1 MFHRVSQ
8 EAPHPRVRALGHQT
22 PRALGSAI
30 GRLALALAV
39 LSAGRDAR
47 AQKPRFEKIHDGKH
61 WTWYARSDQFQQE
74 KADIEALYGYADK
87 AFDTLCEAWGF
98 QPPKPRYAL
107 LVMDRPGGGFAAG
120 DISEVRRITGERSP
134 GIGCSY
140 DAFSGTANGIKAYWT
155 HILITHEMVNLFT
168 GQIVSGGWPVD
179 WWANHRSPFPLMTAV
194 QIEYALV
201 PRMAVFHERQ
211 GRRDPLVGMFL
222 RLKDQYGWSMFRKAF
237 RTAIDDGIKWDA
249 LGANPSAIRTAYVAA
264 YLQIGA
270 PEDIS
275 GILGPLV
282 PGYDAGTVRDIIKA
296 RTTWSA
302 LPEDSA
308 RRKSLKT
315 SFLNGD
321 YQAALK

>member
-1 MFHRVSQ
+1 MIQHDIGNEQCSN
-8 EAPHPRVRALGHQT
+8 PGI
-22 PRALGSAI
+22 SAS
-30 GRLALALAV
+30 GRLAIFLAV
-39 LSAGRDAR
+39 LATTGAAR
-47 AQKPRFEKIHDGKH
+47 AQQPRFEKIHEGKH
-61 WTWYARSDQFQQE
+61 WTWYARSDQFQQQ
-74 KADIEALYGYADK
+74 KADIEALYAYADK
-87 AFDTLCEAWGF
+87 AFDTLRESWGF
-98 QPPKPRYAL
+98 QPPKPRYSL

-120 DISEVRRITGERSP
+120 DISEVRRINGQRSP

-140 DAFSGTANGIKAYWT
+140 DAFSGTANGIKAYWAR
-155 HILITHEMVNLFT
+155 ILITHEMVNLFT

-211 GRRDPLVGMFL
+211 GRSDPLVVMFL
-222 RLKDQYGWSMFRKAF
+222 KLKDQYGWAMFRKAF

-282 PGYDAGTVRDIIKA
+282 PSYEAHTVHDIIKA
-296 RTTWSA
+296 RSKWSA
-302 LPEDSA
+302 LPKQSA
-308 RRKSLKT
+308 KRKTLKA
-315 SFLNGD
+315 SFLRGD
-321 YQAALK
+321 YKAALK